1 MMTKRVQSLRYLY
14 LLLAIG
20 LAAFLVSYGIAE
32 RRQEKPILDQRISR
46 AYGHDVGHCEINKSL
61 TRAIRKA
68 GGGQAAYRCGDAN
81 YSAIINA
88 QGAIFPG
95 GSTGLPR

>member
-1 MMTKRVQSLRYLY
+1 MRRRLGSHRYFY

-20 LAAFLVSYGIAE
+20 LTTFLISYAIAGT
-32 RRQEKPILDQRISR
+32 RQKGPTLDQRISR
-46 AYGHDVGHCEINKSL
+46 AYGHDVGHCEINKTL

-68 GGGQAAYRCGDAN
+68 GGGQTAYRCGDAN

-88 QGAIFPG
+88 QGVIFPG
-95 GSTGLPR
+95 GNTGLPR